1 MPKRFDVIVI
11 GSGFGGAVTA
21 CRLAEK
27 GAKVLILERGRRWE
41 TKDYPRDLN
50 DAWIYDP
57 NEPHKQNGWLDF
69 RLLDDMGVAMGAGVG
84 GGSLIY
90 ANVSIEAKPWLFKK
104 GWPPEITYEELKP
117 HYDRVGEM
125 LNVQT
130 IPDNQLTRRFQLMK
144 EGAELLGYGG
154 RFRKLPLAV
163 TFDKDWSPDLE
174 DPFNDKHSKPIKNA
188 QGQEQG
194 TCVHCGN
201 CPIGCQVKAKNTLDL
216 NYIPWA
222 EKHDA
227 EVRPLHVVRYIQ
239 PEKSGPENGGYRVYF
254 DRIVD
259 GKLIPGSE
267 SARRVIIAAGSLGS
281 TELLLRC
288 RDQYKSLPN
297 LSGFLGRNWSS
308 NGDFLTPAIY
318 DNRKVSPTQ
327 GVTISCAIDFLDEDE
342 NVPQFFIEDGG
353 APNALRN
360 YLGSKDPG
368 GSHPPMAR
376 ATLKELLG
384 LMGSADP
391 FGNVMPWF
399 AQGVDASDGRLYL
412 GRPWYAFWRKK
423 RLRLDWE
430 IERSK
435 PVIVAI
441 INMHKLLSAA
451 TGGKPQVPLFWT
463 AFKNLITPHPLGGCN
478 MGVDAT
484 TGVVDHRGEVFGY
497 PNLFVADG
505 AIIPEAIGLNPSRTI
520 AALAERIAAL
530 ITV

>member
-1 MPKRFDVIVI
+1 MSKPFDVIVI

-27 GAKVLILERGRRWE
+27 GAKVLILERGRRWQ

-57 NEPHKQNGWLDF
+57 NEPQKQNGWLDF
-69 RLLDDMGVAMGAGVG
+69 RFFNDMAVAMGAGVG

-90 ANVSIEAKPWLFKK
+90 ANVSIPAKPWLFKR
-104 GWPPEITYEELKP
+104 GWPPEITYDELVPYYNK
-117 HYDRVGEM
+117 VGVM

-144 EGAELLGYGG
+144 EGAENLGYGG
-154 RFRKLPLAV
+154 RFQKLPLAV
-163 TFDKDWSPDLE
+163 TFSNNWNPNLE
-174 DPFNDKHSKPIKNA
+174 DAYNDKHSESHINA

-222 EKHDA
+222 EKHGA
-227 EVRPLHVVRYIQ
+227 EIRPLSVVRYI
-239 PEKSGPENGGYRVYF
+239 EPENGGYRVYF

-259 GKLIPGSE
+259 GKLIPGGE
-267 SARRVIIAAGSLGS
+267 SAKRVIIAAGSIGS

-288 RDQYKSLPN
+288 RDQYKSLPK

-308 NGDFLTPAIY
+308 NGDFLTPASY
-318 DNRKVSPTQ
+318 DNRHVSPTQ
-327 GVTISCAIDFLDEDE
+327 GVTISSAIDFLNEDE
-342 NVPQFFIEDGG
+342 NAPQFFIEDGG

-360 YLGSKDPG
+360 YLKSADPG
-368 GSHPPMAR
+368 GPKTPLAR
-376 ATLKELLG
+376 AALKTLIEL
-384 LMGSADP
+384 MKPEDP
-391 FGNVMPWF
+391 LGNVMPWF
-399 AQGVDASDGRLYL
+399 AQGVDGADGRLYL

-423 RLRLDWE
+423 SLQMDWE

-435 PVIVAI
+435 PVISAI

-451 TGGKPQVPLFWT
+451 TGGKPQTPLFWT
-463 AFKNLITPHPLGGCN
+463 AFKNLVTPHPLGGCN
-478 MGVDAT
+478 MGMDAAR
-484 TGVVDHRGEVFGY
+484 GVVDHRGEVFGY

>member
-1 MPKRFDVIVI
+1 MSKPFDVIVI

-41 TKDYPRDLN
+41 TKAYPRDLN
-50 DAWIYDP
+50 DPWIYNP
-57 NEPHKQNGWLDF
+57 NEPHKHNGWLDF
-69 RLLDDMGVAMGAGVG
+69 RHFGAMAVAMGAGVG

-104 GWPPEITYEELKP
+104 GWPPEITYEELVPYYNK
-117 HYDRVGEM
+117 VGET

-130 IPDNQLTRRFQLMK
+130 IPDNQLTRRFKLMK
-144 EGAELLGYGG
+144 EGAENLGHGA

-163 TFDKDWSPDLE
+163 TFSGKWTPDLE
-174 DPFNDKHSKPIKNA
+174 DPFNDKHSEPQKPNA
-188 QGQEQG
+188 QGQMQG

-201 CPIGCQVKAKNTLDL
+201 CVIGCQVKAKNTLDL

-222 EKHDA
+222 EKHGA
-227 EVRPLHVVRYIQ
+227 EVRPLHLVRYI
-239 PEKSGPENGGYRVYF
+239 EPENSGYRVYF

-259 GKLIPGSE
+259 GKLIPGGE
-267 SARRVIIAAGSLGS
+267 SAKRVIVAAGSIGS

-308 NGDFLTPAIY
+308 NGDFLTPATY
-318 DNRKVSPTQ
+318 DKRQISPTQ
-327 GVTISCAIDFLDEDE
+327 GVAISCAIDFLNEDE
-342 NVPQFFIEDGG
+342 NSPRFFIEDGS
-353 APNALRN
+353 APNVLRN
-360 YLGSKDPG
+360 FLESKDPG
-368 GSHPPMAR
+368 KIPFAR
-376 ATLKELLG
+376 EALKALIDLIG
-384 LMGSADP
+384 PADP

-399 AQGVDASDGRLYL
+399 AQGIDAADGRLYL

-423 RLRLDWE
+423 QLRMDWD

-435 PVIVAI
+435 PVITAI
-441 INMHKLLSAA
+441 LNMHKLLSAA
-451 TGGKPQVPLFWT
+451 TGGKPQEPFFWK
-463 AFKNLITPHPLGGCN
+463 AFKKLVTPHPLGGCN
-478 MGVDAT
+478 MGVDANS
-484 TGVVDHRGEVFGY
+484 GVVNHRGEVFGY

-520 AALAERIAAL
+520 AALAERIAKL